1 MGGHL
6 LWAAGIAL
14 PCRFELSFVLV
25 QRHTVL
31 SEDVRATARQ
41 NFIQTRGKSEWQ
53 QLVTYSNGPR
63 CFVLLRKPLWAC
75 YTLRHLFLAS
85 FSFCSFQVDAYT
97 CTAQSVRALGVTKR
111 NCSVNSRHNVE
122 CWKWSQLMKD
132 LCVRVFVCLNIAC
145 LVDICFFQFG
155 WWTQNIFCFCYCR
168 DNIYSWNSYGDN
180 ASVVY
185 VSECCW
191 TADYDLSSLCGNS
204 HSNALPSFTWAVY
217 AGGQV

>member
-31 SEDVRATARQ
+31 SEDVRATTRQ
-41 NFIQTRGKSEWQ
+41 NFIQTRGKSQWQ

-145 LVDICFFQFG
+145 LVDICFF
-155 WWTQNIFCFCYCR
+155 
-168 DNIYSWNSYGDN
+168 NSIWMMNTKHLLFLLLQRQYLQLKLLRWQ
-180 ASVVY
+180 
-185 VSECCW
+185 C
-191 TADYDLSSLCGNS
+191 LSSLCSRVLLNCWLWPFKS
-204 HSNALPSFTWAVY
+204 LW
-217 AGGQV
+217 